1 MKTLRINTEFG
12 DELAI
17 VRAEEIQEIE
27 LSEAYTRYGI
37 KWGEEYENEYADAIN
52 YHDGNNWRTL
62 FVGSNHI
69 MEPDLDYIEEEQEK
83 EILALYEEISSGDWE
98 DSGNGMK
105 SCEKGGYE
113 FILSSWASDSWN
125 VVRVKEL

>member
-69 MEPDLDYIEEEQEK
+69 MEPDLDYIEEEQEQ
-83 EILALYEEISSGDWE
+83 EILALYDEISSGDW
-98 DSGNGMK
+98 DDCGNGMK
-105 SCEKGGYE
+105 SCEKGGYK